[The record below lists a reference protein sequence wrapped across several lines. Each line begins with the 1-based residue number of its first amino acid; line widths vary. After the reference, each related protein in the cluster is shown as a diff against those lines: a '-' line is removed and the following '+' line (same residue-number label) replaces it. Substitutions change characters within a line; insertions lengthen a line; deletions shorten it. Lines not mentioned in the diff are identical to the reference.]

1 MERKGEI
8 SRKEPDL
15 TSMLRSRSFFQL
27 ASDAE
32 AKVKATKDPRG
43 PKELQKDTAEAHEKQ
58 HKS

>member
-1 MERKGEI
+1 
-8 SRKEPDL
+8 
-15 TSMLRSRSFFQL
+15 MLRSRSFFQL